1 MRWVWR
7 EGKNSSEQGNGV
19 GQPAKAKG
27 KAWDGSAG
35 KDKEERGGERRL
47 QTPEQPGQG
56 EPRLLAPSPPH
67 SFHNTSQISEP
78 AV

>member
-7 EGKNSSEQGNGV
+7 KGTNSSEQGNGV
-19 GQPAKAKG
+19 GQPTKAKE

-47 QTPEQPGQG
+47 TEN
-56 EPRLLAPSPPH
+56 S
-67 SFHNTSQISEP
+67 
-78 AV
+78 

>member
-47 QTPEQPGQG
+47 
-56 EPRLLAPSPPH
+56 
-67 SFHNTSQISEP
+67 
-78 AV
+78 